1 MHLNNTCNYSESWE
15 ILMTNADQLFHSLIS
30 ESSYM
35 YIFCPFLIKFGKYDY
50 YFWSFYLATALI
62 LTLNGCITFNHI
74 MGLMWVLHW
83 FIGQRSNILLRLDFL
98 ILMVNFFTNYFLAK
112 NYNIVNL
119 LLFILYVQYKSQQFR
134 KPICRLP
141 NLNKL
146 QLLEVLRR
154 WEILSYWKLWP
165 NSWMKSSQHSK
176 KRFNFLCVFLTFVSK
191 VGDEFW
197 YYVYARPSPI
207 H

>member
-1 MHLNNTCNYSESWE
+1 MHLNNTFNYSESWE

-62 LTLNGCITFNHI
+62 LTLNGYITFNHI

-98 ILMVNFFTNYFLAK
+98 ILMVNFF
-112 NYNIVNL
+112 
-119 LLFILYVQYKSQQFR
+119 
-134 KPICRLP
+134 
-141 NLNKL
+141 L
-146 QLLEVLRR
+146 QIIFLRR
-154 WEILSYWKLWP
+154 ITTLLICYGLYCMYNTSLNSLENPFADCRTWTNSSY
-165 NSWMKSSQHSK
+165 
-176 KRFNFLCVFLTFVSK
+176 
-191 VGDEFW
+191 
-197 YYVYARPSPI
+197 
-207 H
+207 